1 MTPYL
6 TVFDHVLYRMWPRT
20 VPYKTTYCTV
30 YDHVLYRMYDFQIDA
45 LAREINQDDP
55 YSHKR
60 AAELDSTTV
69 ETYINSN
76 MWMGGQ

>member
-1 MTPYL
+1 M
-6 TVFDHVLYRMWPRT
+6 
-20 VPYKTTYCTV
+20 TTYCTV

-76 MWMGGQ
+76 MWMGGLLLEGCYGYQVAGVTMEIILLS